1 MIKKLHFLALAFV
14 LSIPLLQAQTG
25 LTAVAT
31 PSSCLNNGT
40 ITVSY
45 TGTPAPTIWGIAPEP
60 FNPSQIISGSDP
72 LFTDL
77 EPGDYFYGYYTGSTF
92 VKSNTPVRVTSSYSG
107 ISPTF
112 VAASTKAIRYTY
124 CSTTVDPLGRIDG
137 ALNGGNR
144 PFTVTLRNS
153 GGTVVDTKVTT
164 NTTASFSFTGIATGT
179 YTVQATDAC
188 GTVVN
193 GPSISVLDNSPYTDF
208 TLWPANNY
216 PAEYNF
222 EVIYNIPGDPCS
234 GVVSAKI
241 LYPSAAVGGTVK
253 SDNTVGGAYTF
264 YGTKE
269 IRYTLEIQNESGG
282 FDVYPDLTNLDIA
295 PRPMPTDLTKWGLI
309 KVATTIC
316 GITRTNTVNL
326 ANYNNFKQKVF
337 TSLWTDIKDDPA
349 NTACLQSGKVLLQV
363 DSWNNGQKVGCAPY
377 TITATENGTTNTQTD
392 VIGMSNGKRFSDILL
407 DMGKHY
413 TIRYTD
419 ANGDLAMSYYFR
431 NMTTSSAP
439 SKPAQSNPN
448 DLYINPAQ
456 FTPEN
461 AANTIQFTAGLSPQN
476 FGKSALVFTGLQTLE
491 LPIQIT
497 ALSGPDAFDNTYA
510 TLPTSGYIGVGNNLT
525 PGTYQFRIQDAD
537 CFDTVYD
544 VELDSYID
552 SVTIE
557 NLTSA
562 PAAGALCDRYTKSGR
577 VAVSVVGSYLSS
589 SGSNPIT
596 YVYGTNI
603 RLYPRIVSGPTGLS
617 NYYGGNP
624 ALIGTNSGYNFGF
637 AADLPGDY
645 QVGLSYTYSTT
656 ALLPPSQV
664 VPGTAI
670 AAITVAPNFPSF
682 DLSGSGGSICNGNT
696 VGDLTIKV
704 DNAPGT
710 ITYFIKKSTDAN
722 YPPTGQTN
730 NVFTGL
736 LPGVYQ
742 VKAVTSCYEVVQ
754 QFRMLSPG
762 SGVGDIIEG
771 TTDYCVGEALQLAV
785 LPLGP
790 LASITWTLPDATTS
804 TDYVLNIPNL
814 GIADSGTYQVT
825 VVTVSGCT
833 FTQSVQVT
841 VKRECTS
848 ADLEVE
854 DVLFCKSET
863 VTFTASSTTITN
875 PVFTWY
881 NDPAMTT
888 VVATGPSFTTPALTA
903 NRSYFVTVAG
913 EEVCTKN
920 TVGQIVEAQLKPL
933 ATAADIDADNVFVCY
948 GQQGTFNAS
957 SGTVTNPIFRWYRWT
972 GSGYTLLHTGP
983 SFTPDEVP
991 DATHN
996 WPFIVTVSGDNKCE
1010 NLVAPRPGSDI
1021 KEVSL
1026 VGKRPAVASDITGVP
1041 DITLCLGMGFEMI
1054 AQTWVS
1060 GGEIT
1065 WYADAALT
1073 QVLATGDYFSAS
1085 PVVTTTYYITV
1096 ESPRVCKNLPAEAKK
1111 VVVTVKAVDTPVS
1124 QRTVVLCGTSV
1135 IVNATAGYD
1144 SYVWT
1149 NNSTGTTIGNTR
1161 EITLTAIGS
1170 YTVVGTTQCTILTEE
1185 ITVVPFV
1192 GMTTHPIAIFGD
1204 ETAICPNDL
1213 SEMVKIALCGA
1224 TDSREI
1230 TISITDVD
1238 SISWEQLDEGSC
1250 TTSVPD
1256 NCPNIGPG
1264 CAWTERATG
1273 NVFSADTAGQWR
1285 ITLRYQNGCF
1295 QTFYFN
1301 VYKNILDPKVQVQ
1314 DKICSIEGA
1323 ILVTNVPA
1331 TGYEFS
1337 LDSATGP
1344 WTSNPSFTNVTPG
1357 VYSVYIKATDVTSNP
1372 NQCVFILDAI
1382 TVRDLVPSI
1391 TVTPTSPVTCMN
1403 RNGSIHIVMTDGAPQ
1418 YLYELYDGTLRIASS
1433 GLLNGPNDYEYTF
1446 DNVNPGQYTVKVTL
1460 DSGCEFTESVEIVPL
1475 VPFVLTATVTRP
1487 VTCEPGEIT
1496 LSVSGG
1502 TPPFTYF
1509 LNGISS
1515 PSPVFELPYS
1525 GYYSISANDS
1535 AGCVDNDPFLVITAV
1550 TPVWTVA
1557 GSSVQCFGTATGTIL
1572 FSVTTDYGFI
1582 PEYSIDN
1589 GSSYQSASLFIGL
1602 NPGTYTAKIRYVVRT
1617 ETDPF
1622 GTIINIYCES
1632 PAQPVVIAGPARA
1645 LTASVNI
1652 TRDASCDTLTH
1663 KAEVRITNPEGGVAP
1678 YSYSFDGVNFAA
1690 SGVGFLDAGTYTVYI
1705 KDAVNCSYP
1714 MTVVI
1719 EAAPATPIF
1728 TPVVVSHCD
1737 GTSVITV
1744 ESNSS
1749 EFTYTYALDG
1759 GAMQVS
1765 NVFTNVT
1772 PGYHEITTNYIQVSL
1787 PHSSILLRE
1796 DFGAGAN
1803 TAIPNIDPVYCY
1815 EAQTPGGTCGTGSGL
1830 EDGEYCVTQMLN
1842 PNNPAWVAT
1851 RDHTGNPGGRFLALN
1866 VGVVAGLQGVIYEK
1880 QINDIY
1886 PGQDLII
1893 SFYAMNLL
1901 RSTSGG
1907 GAPNMLVQLVD
1918 GSGTV
1923 IQSQDTGDIPKNNI
1937 WNRYEVHLNPG
1948 TNTQL
1953 NFVIRTN
1960 SIVTG
1965 GNDLALDDIEVYQL
1979 PEVCE
1984 RTFPIPVTVA
1994 DREFRATVQSTTPIS
2009 CHGGADGTVT
2019 IAVEN
2024 EGDPVTGDL
2033 TYAVSLDNGSTW
2045 LSQTGNATLNNFT
2058 VGTHTILVKNS
2069 HPAGVC
2075 SVSLTVTFTEPDELE
2090 VTTVVTPKTCSAG
2103 GRVVVSTIG
2112 GSIPYVYQLTDPDG
2126 GTTTGSSTGPTCS
2139 FDGLIIPGTYTVTVT
2154 DLSNCSTPVTFEI
2167 TDTVAP
2173 VATIDP
2179 ASDLCFG
2186 ATGATIIVAVADGVA
2201 PFTYRLD
2208 GAAPQN
2214 SNTFAGLVP
2223 GDYTITVTDAY
2234 GCTDTVTQTI
2244 DAALTANAILTKGLD
2259 CTAVTDALITVTLS
2273 GGGAGLRYQVSIDGN
2288 AYGLETAITGTDFTY
2303 TTTTAGSYRFKVS
2316 DASGCSSETAIITI
2330 DPIVLP
2336 EITSVTVTT
2345 PIGCHGGKALIRVV
2359 IDTAKGQAPFVITV
2373 ADTVGTPFPDYVS
2386 GLPAGNYI
2394 VTVTDA
2400 KGCSDTAPLTI
2411 TEPDPIT
2418 YTITTTPITCDP
2430 AGGTLFGIIHIQGV
2444 SGGTAPYTYK
2454 LYNSIGTEIGVEGP
2468 TNTPNFDFTVVDFG
2482 FYRVE
2487 VIDANDCLLE
2497 TRNIPVASPPESLD
2511 IEVVSGPFD
2520 CVTGASVKVTV
2531 GGSLLGGPFE
2541 FAIITDPAQRYPTG
2555 FFPSDA
2561 ADGLSYTFTGLIPG
2575 VTYSF
2580 AVYDTATGCHYFKQ
2594 AESPIPPYSN
2604 LISVMDPKN
2613 VTCKDAADGSIS
2625 FTFSDYHNTTT
2636 TVGYQVHSA
2645 FSNLPIGVPGETNGL
2660 TPGQTITVTDF
2671 KTDLAPGEYYIVFT
2685 ERGGDPGADQCKL
2698 ASSPFTISQ
2707 AAVALSV
2714 TATLDKN
2721 ANCGTD
2727 SGIITAVGSGG
2738 VAPYEYELL
2747 PATSPAPTVGTWAG
2761 TPANVMYTDGGDYI
2775 VYVKDANNCIQAAPV
2790 AITVPTDPTPAITA
2804 VVTNQCTGSNGSFT
2818 IAVAMTVTGVGP
2830 YRYSLDGGTF
2840 QNLAAPFTYDNLAA
2854 GTHTVTIKDVNDC
2867 GIPPVT
2873 VEIYAPI
2880 VPGIPVTTQ
2889 PNCTNDDGTLQVN
2902 PVGGSGNFEYELR
2915 DSIGGILV
2923 PFGPAND
2930 FTGLSGGTYTVMIRD
2945 MMSTCE
2951 MPLTVTLQDPI
2962 AVTFTATPAAVSCF
2976 GGDDG
2981 SITVV
2986 LAPGNSDAPYQ
2997 YSKDN
3002 GVTWQDT
3009 PVFTG
3014 LSAGVY
3020 QISVKSGKDCREDL
3034 EVTVAQPAGVIIP
3047 AAAVTV
3053 TPFRCTAGNS
3063 PNNAFI
3069 TIDPSQIT
3077 GGNGTY
3083 VSYIFEDAAT
3093 GTVLQSG
3100 TNPVYVVTDINGMQI
3115 VIRAYDSNACE
3126 GTTIVTVPA
3135 YVALQDATVSIVQGI
3150 TCNNPELV
3158 TVNVNG
3164 GSGSFTYRLLPLGTP
3179 EMTPVFPLATVGM
3192 YYFEV
3197 TDTAT
3202 GCSVIA
3208 SHQVHDFDTMVV
3220 TAMAIT
3226 PVSCLGATDGAL
3238 RISIAGYTGAYTFRV
3253 LDNAG
3258 TEVQYGIGHTDV
3270 NPLTINDVP
3279 GGNHSVEVIAID
3291 TPFCVKP
3298 SNTVT
3303 IGSPI
3308 TALQVVLVE
3317 NASVTCTND
3326 RGVLWANANGG
3337 YGTYLYELKDA
3348 VTGFVFQ
3355 NYDSNALFSN
3365 LEAGSYLVSVKD
3377 SQGCVATDTIVLEQ
3391 PQPIVV
3397 NATADTT
3404 VVSCYGDTT
3413 ATITAIATG
3422 GQGMNYQYT
3431 LTHAESGQV
3440 TGPQSNPVFIGLGAG
3455 TYTVTVRDTWTCE
3468 ATAIPITI
3476 TQPTALVGVLSETV
3490 ALGCVREALLTI
3502 VGSGGTAPYQYSTD
3516 NINFTNNPNFS
3527 VPAGTYT
3534 YYIQDANGC
3543 SSATNTVTI
3552 LPVPVL
3558 DININTSGA
3567 VVNCSGE
3574 ANAIIAATATGGLG
3588 SYVYELWNATTNTII
3603 AGPQA
3608 SGLFNGLGSGN
3619 YTIKV
3624 ISQDC
3629 ERISAVIVIAE
3640 PAPLTI
3646 VPTVQS
3652 VSCAG
3657 QATGSIS
3664 ISATGGTG
3672 VIMYAISP
3680 NLNQWS
3686 TNPEFNNL
3694 VAGDYIVGVQDANG
3708 CYETLLLTVTE
3719 PAALTANVMVET
3731 EELCSG
3737 SNTGSIRITPGG
3749 GVAPYATSLNSDMD
3763 GDFVVGKVL
3772 YDNLSGGQDY
3782 TIYIRDANGCTIART
3797 VSLAASVTLN
3807 PTHVMNYSC
3816 FNNTPDNELVITV
3829 NPAVAADVTFALDG
3843 GSYQVANTFTNIAP
3857 GNHLYHVKHSNGCEM
3872 IMPFTVEFRSPVIA
3886 TTVVEHLVCG
3896 NTPSGK
3902 ITVNVTAGTGP
3913 YEYSISPDLE
3923 NYSASNIFE
3932 NLTAGLH
3939 VVRIKDSNG
3948 CIQVLNVLV
3957 NGPAPLVPALVSVL
3971 PEVCFGDADGTIV
3984 IAVAG
3989 GVAPYATS
3997 INNGPFVAGQLQ
4009 FNNLSGGQ
4017 THHIVVRDATGC
4029 TTDFAVPMVAAVQI
4043 VASATVTYGCVGNR
4057 QANTV
4062 TITVNPEISNEVLYT
4077 LNGITQLEN
4086 VFNNVPAGTHTI
4098 EIAHTSGC
4106 VQSITVTVI
4115 AVEPLIV
4122 SAVEEGLNQ
4131 IRAVAGGGRPGY
4143 RYYFNDHDNGTNP
4156 VYVFTQSGNYVVK
4169 VIDSNGCEAFAIIA
4183 VTFIDIEIPNFF
4195 TPNADGEN
4203 DTWTPVKIEHYPKI
4217 NTDIYDRSGRKVAT
4231 IRKGQSWDGTY
4242 EGSALSSGDYWYVIS
4257 LNNGT
4262 NREIVG
4268 HVTIYR

>member
-25 LTAVAT
+25 LTAIAT

-40 ITVSY
+40 ITVRY
-45 TGTPAPTIWGIAPEP
+45 TGTPAPTIWGIAPAP

-77 EPGDYFYGYYTGSTF
+77 EPGDYFYGYYNGSTF
-92 VKSNTPVRVTSSYSG
+92 VKSNTPVRVTSSYSS

-112 VAASTKAIRYTY
+112 DAVQTKAYRYAY
-124 CSTTVDPLGRIDG
+124 CGTDVPLGYINSRVV
-137 ALNGGNR
+137 GGNA
-144 PFTVTLRNS
+144 PYNITL
-153 GGTVVDTKVTT
+153 
-164 NTTASFSFTGIATGT
+164 TASDGTIVETQVGNAQGFAFFRDLAPGT
-179 YTVQATDAC
+179 YTLSAMDAC
-188 GTVVN
+188 STIVN
-193 GPSISVLDNSPYTDF
+193 GPSLTVEASIPYTTFSVSGGNNSP
-208 TLWPANNY
+208 PESA
-216 PAEYNF
+216 F
-222 EVIYNIPGDPCS
+222 EVIYNVPGQICS
-234 GVVSAKI
+234 GIASATIKVLGFVVGKDIYDVTTAS
-241 LYPSAAVGGTVK
+241 PTTV
-253 SDNTVGGAYTF
+253 F
-264 YGTKE
+264 YGTKT
-269 IRYTLEIQNESGG
+269 INYKLEIQNESGG
-282 FDVYPDLTNLDIA
+282 FDVYENLPA
-295 PRPMPTDLTKWGLI
+295 VAGSFPMPTDRDKWGIVRLT
-309 KVATTIC
+309 VTIC
-316 GITRTNTVNL
+316 GIERVSTSDLSAYTR
-326 ANYNNFKQKVF
+326 FKKRPF
-337 TSLWTDIKDDPA
+337 TSIYTELRDDPA
-349 NTACLQSGKVLLQV
+349 NTACLRSGKVLLST
-363 DSWNNGQKVGCAPY
+363 DSWNNGQTLGCEPY
-377 TITATENGTTNTQTD
+377 AIAATEQETGIVLRDT
-392 VIGMSNGKRFSDILL
+392 IGLSIGKRFPTLL
-407 DMGKHY
+407 LEIGKTY
-413 TIRYTD
+413 TIEYTD
-419 ANGDLAMSYYFR
+419 ASGDVATNYLFT
-431 NMTTSSAP
+431 NKTTSPAP
-439 SKPAQSNPN
+439 SKPSVLNPVYL
-448 DLYINPAQ
+448 DPALYAPLD
-456 FTPEN
+456 PV
-461 AANTIQFTAGLSPQN
+461 AAVQYTAGLSPQN
-476 FGKSALVFTGLQTLE
+476 FGKSALVFIGLSQLTV
-491 LPIQIT
+491 PIKIST
-497 ALSGPDAFDNTYA
+497 ISGPDTFDTTYN
-510 TLPTSGYIGVGNNLT
+510 TLPTSGYIGVSNNLT
-525 PGTYQFRIQDAD
+525 PGTYRFRVQDAV
-537 CFDTVYD
+537 CFDQEYD
-544 VELDSYID
+544 IVLDSYID
-552 SVTIE
+552 SVALE
-557 NLTSA
+557 NLTA
-562 PAAGALCDRYTKSGR
+562 VPATGGVCDRYIKSGR
-577 VAVSVVGSYLSS
+577 VAVNVVGSYLNS
-589 SGSNPIT
+589 SGSNPIG
-596 YVYGTNI
+596 YVYSSNI
-603 RLYPRIVSGPTGLS
+603 RLYARIVSGPTGLT

-624 ALIGTNSGYNFGF
+624 ALIGTNSGYNFAFG
-637 AADLPGDY
+637 ADLPGDY
-645 QVGLSYTYSTT
+645 EVGLSYTYSTT

-670 AAITVAPNFPSF
+670 AAITVAPSFPSF

-696 VGDLTIKV
+696 VGDLTVKV
-704 DNAPGT
+704 DNSPGT
-710 ITYFIKKSTDAN
+710 ITYFIKKDTDAN

-742 VKAVTSCYEVVQ
+742 VKAKNSCYEVEQ

-762 SGVGDIIEG
+762 AGMGDIIEG
-771 TTDYCVGEALQLAV
+771 NTDYCVGEAFQLAV

-790 LASITWTLPDATTS
+790 IASITWTLPDNTTS
-804 TDYVLNIPNL
+804 TDYVLNIPNV

-833 FTQSVQVT
+833 FTQSVQVS
-841 VKRECTS
+841 VKREGT
-848 ADLEVE
+848 ATDLEVE
-854 DVLFCKSET
+854 DVLFCRNET
-863 VTFTASSTTITN
+863 VTFTASSPTITN

-881 NDPAMTT
+881 NDPAMAT

-903 NRSYFVTVAG
+903 NRSYFVTVVG
-913 EEVCTKN
+913 EEVCTKS

-933 ATAADIDADNVFVCY
+933 ATAADIDASNVFVCY
-948 GQQGTFNAS
+948 GEQGTFNAS
-957 SGTVTNPIFRWYRWT
+957 SIAVTNPIFRWYRWT
-972 GSGYTLLHTGP
+972 GSSYVLLHTGS

-996 WPFIVTVSGDNKCE
+996 WTFIVTVSGDNKCE
-1010 NLVAPRPGSDI
+1010 NLIAPTVGADV

-1026 VGKRPAVASDITGVP
+1026 IGKRPAVAADITGVS

-1054 AQTWVS
+1054 AQSTVPDAVL
-1060 GGEIT
+1060 T
-1065 WYADAALT
+1065 WYADEALT
-1073 QVLATGDYFSAS
+1073 QVLATGGYFSAS
-1085 PVVTTTYYITV
+1085 PLVTTNYYVTV
-1096 ESPRVCKNLPAEAKK
+1096 ESPRVCKNLPATAKK

-1124 QRTVVLCGTSV
+1124 QRTVVLCGSSV
-1135 IVNATAGYD
+1135 VVNATAGYD

-1149 NNSTGTTIGNTR
+1149 DNSTGATIGTTR
-1161 EITLTAIGS
+1161 EITLTATGS
-1170 YTVVGTTQCTILTEE
+1170 YTVVGTTLCTILTEE

-1213 SEMVKIALCGA
+1213 TEMVKIALCGA
-1224 TDSREI
+1224 SDSREI

-1250 TTSVPD
+1250 TTSLPD
-1256 NCPNIGPG
+1256 NCANIGPG

-1285 ITLRYQNGCF
+1285 IILRYQNGCS

-1314 DKICSIEGA
+1314 DKICDTEGA

-1357 VYSVYIKATDVTSNP
+1357 VYSVYIKATDITTNP
-1372 NQCVFILDAI
+1372 NQCVFTLDAV
-1382 TVRDLVPSI
+1382 TVRDLIPSLA
-1391 TVTPTSPVTCMN
+1391 VTPTSPVTCMDGP
-1403 RNGSIHIVMTDGAPQ
+1403 GSIHIVMTDGAPQ
-1418 YLYELYDGTLRIASS
+1418 YLYELYEGTLRIASS
-1433 GLLNGPNDYEYTF
+1433 GLLNGPDDYEYTF

-1460 DSGCEFTESVEIVPL
+1460 DSGCEITEAVEILPL

-1487 VTCEPGEIT
+1487 ITCEAGEIT

-1509 LNGISS
+1509 LNGTSS
-1515 PSPVFELPYS
+1515 SNPVFELPTS
-1525 GYYSISANDS
+1525 GNYSIAADDS
-1535 AGCVDNDPFLVITAV
+1535 AGCTDAHLFVVDPAV
-1550 TPVWTVA
+1550 APVWTVA

-1572 FSVTTDYGFI
+1572 FNVTTDYGFI

-1589 GSSYQSASLFIGL
+1589 GSSYQSASLFTGL

-1632 PAQPVVIAGPARA
+1632 AAQPVVITGPARA

-1652 TRDASCDTLTH
+1652 TRDASCDPLTH

-1678 YSYSFDGVNFAA
+1678 YTYSFDGINFAA

-1714 MTVVI
+1714 MSVVI
-1719 EAAPATPIF
+1719 EAAPATPVF

-1749 EFTYTYALDG
+1749 EFSYTYALDG
-1759 GAMQVS
+1759 GTMQLS

-1815 EAQTPGGTCGTGSGL
+1815 EAQTPGGTCGTDSGL

-1851 RDHTGNPGGRFLALN
+1851 RDHTGNAGGRFLALN

-1901 RSTSGG
+1901 QSTSGG

-1960 SIVTG
+1960 SIVMG

-1984 RTFPIPVTVA
+1984 RTLPIKVTVS
-1994 DREFRATVQSTTPIS
+1994 DTEFRAKVQSTTPIS
-2009 CHGGADGTVT
+2009 CHGGTDGTVT

-2033 TYAVSLDNGSTW
+2033 TYALSLDNGSTW

-2075 SVSLTVTFTEPDELE
+2075 SVSLTVTFTDPDELE
-2090 VTTVVTPKTCSAG
+2090 VTTVVTPKTCIEG
-2103 GRVVVSTIG
+2103 GRVVVNTTG
-2112 GSIPYVYQLTDPDG
+2112 GSIPYAYQLTDPNG
-2126 GTTTGSSTGPTCS
+2126 GTTAGSSTGPTCS
-2139 FDGLIIPGTYTVTVT
+2139 FVGLTIPGTYTVTVT
-2154 DLSNCSTPVTFEI
+2154 DLSNCSTPITFEI

-2186 ATGATIIVAVADGVA
+2186 GTGATIIVAVANGVA
-2201 PFTYRLD
+2201 PFTYSLD
-2208 GAAPQN
+2208 GASPQN
-2214 SNTFAGLVP
+2214 SNTFAGMVP

-2244 DAALTANAILTKGLD
+2244 DAALTANAVLTKGLD

-2273 GGGAGLRYQVSIDGN
+2273 GGGAGLRYQVNIDGSG
-2288 AYGLETAITGTDFTY
+2288 YGSETAITGSDFTY
-2303 TTTTAGSYRFKVS
+2303 TTTTAGSYRFKVT

-2345 PIGCHGGKALIRVV
+2345 PIGCHGQKGLIRVV
-2359 IDTAKGQAPFVITV
+2359 IDTAKGQGPFVITV
-2373 ADTVGTPFPDYVS
+2373 ADTSGTPFPDYVS

-2411 TEPDPIT
+2411 TEPDPIA

-2487 VIDANDCLLE
+2487 VIDANDCPSV
-2497 TRNIPVASPPESLD
+2497 TSNIPVASPPESLD
-2511 IEVVSGPFD
+2511 IEVVTGPFD

-2561 ADGLSYTFTGLIPG
+2561 PDGLSYTFTGLIPG
-2575 VTYSF
+2575 ATYSF

-2594 AESPIPPYSN
+2594 AESPIPAYSN
-2604 LISVMDPKN
+2604 LASVMDPKN

-2636 TVGYQVHSA
+2636 TVGYQLHSA
-2645 FSNLPIGVPGETNGL
+2645 FSNLPIGVPGDTNGL

-2727 SGIITAVGSGG
+2727 SGIITAVGAGG

-2761 TPANVMYTDGGDYI
+2761 TTANVIYTDGGDYR

-2804 VVTNQCTGSNGSFT
+2804 VVTNQCTGGNGSFT
-2818 IAVAMTVTGVGP
+2818 IAVAMTATGVGP
-2830 YRYSLDGGTF
+2830 YRYSLDGGMF
-2840 QNLAAPFTYDNLAA
+2840 QNLTAPFTYDNLAA

-2880 VPGIPVTTQ
+2880 VPGIPVTAQ

-2915 DSIGGILV
+2915 DSAGGILV
-2923 PFGPAND
+2923 PFGSAND

-2945 MMSTCE
+2945 MVTTCE
-2951 MPLTVTLQDPI
+2951 MPLSVTLHDPI
-2962 AVTFTATPAAVSCF
+2962 AVTFTATPTAASCF

-2986 LAPGNSDAPYQ
+2986 LAAGNSDTPYQ

-3002 GVTWQDT
+3002 GMTWQDT

-3020 QISVKSGKDCREDL
+3020 QVSVKSGKECREDL

-3047 AAAVTV
+3047 AVAVTV
-3053 TPFRCTAGNS
+3053 TPFRCAAGNN

-3069 TIDPSQIT
+3069 TIDPSQLT

-3100 TNPVYVVTDINGMQI
+3100 TNPVYVVTDTNGMQI

-3135 YVALQDATVSIVQGI
+3135 YVALQDATVSILQGI

-3158 TVNVNG
+3158 TVDVNG
-3164 GSGSFTYRLLPLGTP
+3164 GSGSYTYRLLPLGTP

-3208 SHQVHDFDTMVV
+3208 SHQVQDFDTMVV

-3253 LDNAG
+3253 LNSAG

-3270 NPLTINDVP
+3270 NPLIINDIP

-3291 TPFCVKP
+3291 TPFCGKP

-3317 NASVTCTND
+3317 NANVTCTND

-3355 NYDSNALFSN
+3355 DYDSNALFSN

-3377 SQGCVATDTIVLEQ
+3377 NQGCVATDTIVLEL

-3397 NATADTT
+3397 NATADTAA
-3404 VVSCYGDTT
+3404 VSCYGDTT

-3440 TGPQSNPVFIGLGAG
+3440 TGPQSNPVFTGLGAG

-3468 ATAIPITI
+3468 ATATPITI
-3476 TQPTALVGVLSETV
+3476 TQPTVLVGVLSETV

-3558 DININTSGA
+3558 DISIDTSGA
-3567 VVNCSGE
+3567 VVNCSGQ

-3588 SYVYELWNATTNTII
+3588 SYVYELWNATTNTIV

-3619 YTIKV
+3619 YTVKV

-3664 ISATGGTG
+3664 INATGGTG
-3672 VIMYAISP
+3672 IIMYAISP

-3708 CYETLLLTVTE
+3708 CYQALLLTVTE
-3719 PAALTANVMVET
+3719 PGALTANVVVES

-3763 GDFVVGKVL
+3763 GDFIVGKVL

-3782 TIYIRDANGCTIART
+3782 TIYIRDANGCTIGRT

-3807 PTHVMNYSC
+3807 PTHVMHYSC

-3843 GSYQVANTFTNIAP
+3843 GSYQVANTFTNITA
-3857 GNHLYHVKHSNGCEM
+3857 GNHLYHVKHSNGCED
-3872 IMPFTVEFRSPVIA
+3872 IMPFTVEFRSRVIA
-3886 TTVVEHLVCG
+3886 TTVVEDLVCG
-3896 NTPSGK
+3896 NTPTGK

-3913 YEYSISPDLE
+3913 YEYSISPDLD

-3932 NLTAGLH
+3932 NLEAGLYI
-3939 VVRIKDSNG
+3939 VRIKDSNG
-3948 CIQVLNVLV
+3948 CVLPLNVLI
-3957 NGPAPLVPALVSVL
+3957 NGPAPLVPALVSVV

-3989 GVAPYATS
+3989 GVAPYTTS
-3997 INNGPFVAGQLQ
+3997 INNGPFVTGQLE

-4029 TTDFAVPMVAAVQI
+4029 TTDFAVPMVAAVHI

-4122 SAVEEGLNQ
+4122 SAAEEGLNQ

-4217 NTDIYDRSGRKVAT
+4217 NTDIYDRSGRKIAT

-4242 EGSALSSGDYWYVIS
+4242 EGHALSSGDYWYVIS